1 MSAPTALEA
10 GALLRGLA
18 WRVRSHPQSASIHL
32 DAERRANDALAALTR
47 DHDLLCR
54 QACDPL
60 EIAAVLETAG
70 IDDRRARGD
79 FQSAG
84 VFEVAEQ
91 MWQLVPWRP
100 ATDGSRVDPWRLPLW
115 RAQLRGLL
123 YALPALLASAVL
135 GQIGAGPGHVL
146 LFAATAA
153 SIALGQAL
161 SVLGHVLAGRGQRRA
176 VATLGRGALIGALVV
191 TVLLT
196 ATLVLTGGQLRLGLL
211 SGGQLL
217 FVVSA
222 TMLMINGSDRL
233 LLGVIAPGVT
243 MVGLE
248 FAGVPIAALIGLP
261 PVALLLGAPAIT
273 VLACAAC
280 AWLRMR
286 AATEGEPLRR
296 ALGRPELSV
305 AATAAGYGIGL
316 SALVSFAVLAIASGR
331 VGEPSGRIVA
341 ATLPLT
347 ATFGIAEYLLHR
359 ARGRSVAGLG
369 RARLVTGFARRSLGE
384 LRAMVALHAIAV
396 AVVGA
401 LVVLVAGGGRLDPAL
416 IGYTASYA
424 VLSVTLLLCT
434 TLMSF
439 GYVSLAAWQA
449 CGGAAVLLLVGALA
463 PLRNAALVDLQLG
476 VLTVLLLI
484 AYRLTAVRFKTAS
497 AHR

>member
-1 MSAPTALEA
+1 VSAPTALEA

-18 WRVRSHPQSASIHL
+18 WRVRSQPQPTSVRL
-32 DAERRANDALAALTR
+32 EAERRAADALASLTR
-47 DHDLLCR
+47 DHDTLCR

-79 FQSAG
+79 YQSAG

-100 ATDGSRVDPWRLPLW
+100 ASDGSRVDPWRLPLW

-135 GQIGAGPGHVL
+135 GQIGAGPGHLL

-161 SVLGHVLAGRGQRRA
+161 SVLGHVLSGRGQRRA
-176 VATLGRGALIGALVV
+176 AAALGRGAMIGAVV
-191 TVLLT
+191 LTGLLT
-196 ATLVLTGGQLRLGLL
+196 AWLMLSGGQLRLGLL
-211 SGGQLL
+211 SGGQLI

-222 TMLMINGSDRL
+222 TMLMIKGSDRL
-233 LLGVIAPGVT
+233 LLAVIAPGVA
-243 MVGLE
+243 VVALG
-248 FAGVPIAALIGLP
+248 FAGVPIAAWFGLTP
-261 PVALLLGAPAIT
+261 EELYLGAPAVT
-273 VLACAAC
+273 VLACAAS
-280 AWLRMR
+280 AWLGMR
-286 AATEGEPLRR
+286 GATEGEPLRG

-305 AATAAGYGIGL
+305 AAMAALYGLGL

-331 VGEPSGRIVA
+331 VGEPSNRIVA

-347 ATFGIAEYLLHR
+347 ATFGVAEYLLHR

-369 RARLVTGFARRSLGE
+369 RAQLVTGFARRSLGE
-384 LRAMVALHAIAV
+384 LRAMVALHATAV
-396 AVVGA
+396 AVVAA
-401 LVVLVAGGGRLDPAL
+401 LVVLVAGGGRPGAAL

-439 GYVSLAAWQA
+439 GYVALAAGQA

-463 PLRNAALVDLQLG
+463 PVRDGALVDVQLG
-476 VLTVLLLI
+476 LLTLLLLV